1 MSRCRPCL
9 AETNPSLDRSD
20 LQLVRQAGALTAE
33 KMPLLSAKSVIIRPL
48 SILAILNPRV
58 QGAHHRLGSNTCL
71 NRFPSSL
78 CDFQSPVP
86 IDDETPLHILLKS
99 PWSYPPYCL
108 ASTNAPDEQWQHLSE
123 KLCVYTSTSFNEY
136 SGISIIARPETAA
149 TLVAA
154 ISNRTASQSARH
166 HIAGHA
172 HLPGAPDSLPYVVTA
187 IPGKGIGVIATK
199 PIPQF
204 STIMVSF
211 PALVIDDELFPD
223 DDEHEVPVEGPRL
236 FTRAL
241 GQLADKKR
249 ALDLAKSRHDG
260 KIHVVEDVVRTNAF
274 GIYAV
279 DGRDFK
285 GLYPEIAWQTKADMD
300 RSAYG
305 RFTKADLAMTAVAT
319 RDIEPGE
326 EITISC
332 QLNIIFVCRYI
343 SYSRM
348 SDQDRRVSDIS
359 LGMPSVYRQQA
370 LANWSFKC
378 TCALCTSAPEALS
391 ASDSRREKLVELLH
405 EMNQLVPVSSKP
417 LSVEQIQANYEKLVV
432 YTREFVEI
440 LQIERLF
447 PKVGEYYQRFMKLY
461 YGFGDIE
468 SAYKYARTALKF
480 AEIFSDPDGGFCWGL
495 RRDSELLERLIAE
508 QEE

>member
-1 MSRCRPCL
+1 M
-9 AETNPSLDRSD
+9 
-20 LQLVRQAGALTAE
+20 
-33 KMPLLSAKSVIIRPL
+33 SAKSLIVRSL

-78 CDFQSPVP
+78 FDFQSPVP

-108 ASTNAPDEQWQHLSE
+108 ASTNTPDEQWPHLSE
-123 KLCVYTSTSFNEY
+123 KLCVYTSTSFNEH
-136 SGISIIARPETAA
+136 SGISIIAHPETAA

-172 HLPGAPDSLPYVVTA
+172 HLPGAPDSLPYVVKA
-187 IPGKGIGVIATK
+187 IPGKGIGVISTK

-241 GQLADKKR
+241 GQLTDKKR

-285 GLYPEIAWQTKADMD
+285 GLYPEIARLNHGCDPN
-300 RSAYG
+300 AYG

-326 EITISC
+326 EITIS
-332 QLNIIFVCRYI
+332 YI
-343 SYSRM
+343 P
-348 SDQDRRVSDIS
+348 
-359 LGMPSVYRQQA
+359 LGMPSIYRQQA

-378 TCALCTSAPEALS
+378 TCALCTSAPEASS
-391 ASDSRREKLVELLH
+391 ASDSRRNRLVELLH
-405 EMNQLVPVSSKP
+405 EMNQLVPGSSKH
-417 LSVEQIQANYEKLVV
+417 LSVEQTQANYEQLVV

-440 LQIERLF
+440 VQIERLF

-495 RRDSELLERLIAE
+495 RRDLELLERLIAE